1 MQEVEDD
8 WKDLTRRL
16 KFHLTVIEGQTD
28 SLQEYQEYQ
37 PLDKIKTPLPLPS
50 EIKKLLQAY
59 VKLVPL
65 LRS

>member
-1 MQEVEDD
+1 MQEVEGD

-16 KFHLTVIEGQTD
+16 KFHLTVIEGQAY

-37 PLDKIKTPLPLPS
+37 SLDKIQTPLPLSS
-50 EIKKLLQAY
+50 EVEKLLQAY
-59 VKLVPL
+59 VELVPL